1 MKRLSMIMLVVILT
15 TMLYSTPVIAEN
27 KRYSIAELNQM
38 GQPEWKQTYH
48 AYGRTIE
55 VDCMVDIPNVNSFPV
70 LTVQTMPPV
79 SEPLYSTLM
88 QRYAKPKGTKLDYEF
103 RSNDYQTVITQADPS
118 GWDEKAGEI
127 PGKVTERWHSLLKYD
142 MNSAYADNNPLT
154 LQEAFNIA
162 QTRIQEA
169 FPDMELQLMDVALHD
184 RLRNKQTGNFLR
196 EKGSYY
202 LYCTQKLHG
211 IPFLAPIAAGFVNFG
226 NMPHM
231 LYNLRGRGIIYTT
244 IYDQESFSLCSSAWQ
259 ETSVLYDNVTLLS
272 FDQVKPKLEELI
284 LSGNIRYIYHVGLG
298 YVQYCSSQNGDGP
311 YTLVPAYVAWCEY
324 CNSAKAEPN
333 ASKDEGS
340 DIFLGNGQNFQPIII
355 NAQTGEV
362 HDNQSTDYS
371 LAVTPKIIK

>member
-184 RLRNKQTGNFLR
+184 RLRNKQTGNYLR

-202 LYCTQKLHG
+202 LYCTQKFHG
-211 IPFLAPIAAGFVNFG
+211 IPFLAPI
-226 NMPHM
+226 
-231 LYNLRGRGIIYTT
+231 T
-244 IYDQESFSLCSSAWQ
+244 
-259 ETSVLYDNVTLLS
+259 
-272 FDQVKPKLEELI
+272 
-284 LSGNIRYIYHVGLG
+284 
-298 YVQYCSSQNGDGP
+298 
-311 YTLVPAYVAWCEY
+311 
-324 CNSAKAEPN
+324 
-333 ASKDEGS
+333 
-340 DIFLGNGQNFQPIII
+340 
-355 NAQTGEV
+355 
-362 HDNQSTDYS
+362 
-371 LAVTPKIIK
+371 

>member
-1 MKRLSMIMLVVILT
+1 M
-15 TMLYSTPVIAEN
+15 
-27 KRYSIAELNQM
+27 
-38 GQPEWKQTYH
+38 
-48 AYGRTIE
+48 
-55 VDCMVDIPNVNSFPV
+55 DCMVDIPNVNSFPV

-88 QRYAKPKGTKLDYEF
+88 QRYTKPKGTKLDYEF

-142 MNSAYADNNPLT
+142 MNSAY
-154 LQEAFNIA
+154 
-162 QTRIQEA
+162 
-169 FPDMELQLMDVALHD
+169 
-184 RLRNKQTGNFLR
+184 GNFLR

-202 LYCTQKLHG
+202 LYCTQKFHG

-226 NMPHM
+226 NMPRM
-231 LYNLRGRGIIYTT
+231 LYTWRERGIIYTT
-244 IYDQESFSLCSSAWQ
+244 IYDQESFSLCSYAWQ

-324 CNSAKAEPN
+324 CNSAKAELN